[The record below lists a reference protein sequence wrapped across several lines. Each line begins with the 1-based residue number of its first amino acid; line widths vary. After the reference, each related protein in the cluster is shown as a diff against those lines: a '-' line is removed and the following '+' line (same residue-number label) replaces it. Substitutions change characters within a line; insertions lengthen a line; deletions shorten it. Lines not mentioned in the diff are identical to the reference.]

1 MLSLLTLWKEEVMLQ
16 NFSRYAGLVQIAL
29 GVLSQF
35 VPSLGSMLGAS
46 GATGNFLGDGNLFN
60 ILSGAVLSY
69 LGLRGSESAQ
79 RTGAQALGGLNGLV
93 GLLGAFGV
101 GGLGGLQLTNG
112 WGTIIVNLLVG
123 AWGLYSGFA
132 KKTARAAA

>member
-1 MLSLLTLWKEEVMLQ
+1 MLQ
-16 NFSRYAGLVQIAL
+16 NFTRYAGLVQIAL

-35 VPSLGSMLGAS
+35 IPSLGSMLGAS
-46 GATGNFLGDGNLFN
+46 GATGNILGDGNLFN

-93 GLLGAFGV
+93 GLLGVFRV
-101 GGLGGLQLTNG
+101 GNLGALQLTNG
-112 WGTIIVNLLVG
+112 WGAIIVNLLVG
-123 AWGLYSGFA
+123 AWGLYCGFA

>member
-1 MLSLLTLWKEEVMLQ
+1 MLQ
-16 NFSRYAGLVQIAL
+16 TFTRYAGLIQAAI

-35 VPSLGSMLGAS
+35 IPSLGSMLGAQTA
-46 GATGNFLGDGNLFN
+46 GGNLLASGNLFN
-60 ILSGAVLSY
+60 ILSGAALSY

-93 GLLGAFGV
+93 GLLGAFSV
-101 GGLGGLQLTNG
+101 NNLGGLQLTNG
-112 WGTIIVNLLVG
+112 WGTIIINLLVA

-132 KKTARAAA
+132 KQRAGATA